1 MRALL
6 VCNPKAT
13 TTSDRVRD
21 VLVRALRS
29 ETELDVAYTRRRGH
43 GASLAREARK
53 NGVDVVVA
61 LGGDGT
67 VNEVVN
73 GLLADGTGPDV
84 PALAV
89 VCGGSTNVFARALG
103 LPTDWAEGT
112 AVILEALRAGRT
124 RSVGL
129 GKVASLG
136 AGTGLGLTERY
147 FTFCAGFGMDAE
159 VIHRVERARL
169 RGRKSTP
176 LLYMQAMAGNYVFEK
191 SSRTPRIT
199 IESPEIDLGVTAG
212 AIDDAADS
220 ATDDATD
227 SATDGA
233 AEAGQNAAKD
243 AGRNAADKP
252 DKAAAEDGE
261 RGNTDSDFEGG
272 QTNAVDKLTMVVI
285 QNTAPWTYI
294 GDRAID
300 ASPEASFDLGLD
312 VMGIRDPSMIG
323 TTRTMVQLL
332 AGRRSKETGL
342 AIGPHGKHV
351 IRLHDLSEFTLSA
364 KLPAGL
370 QVDGDYL
377 GEQDEV
383 RFSAVPDA
391 IRVVC

>member
-13 TTSDRVRD
+13 TTSDAVRD

-43 GASLAREARK
+43 GAALAREARK
-53 NGVDVVVA
+53 NGVDVVVT

-73 GLLADGTGPDV
+73 GLLADGTGADV

-112 AVILEALRAGRT
+112 ALILEALREGRT
-124 RSVGL
+124 RAVGL
-129 GKVASLG
+129 GKATTIGRADGISPIG
-136 AGTGLGLTERY
+136 SPDRY
-147 FTFCAGFGMDAE
+147 FTFCAGYGMDAD

-176 LLYMQAMAGNYVFEK
+176 FLYMQSMAGNYVFERV
-191 SSRTPRIT
+191 SRTPRIT
-199 IESPEIDLGVTAG
+199 IDGPEIESPD
-212 AIDDAADS
+212 
-220 ATDDATD
+220 
-227 SATDGA
+227 
-233 AEAGQNAAKD
+233 
-243 AGRNAADKP
+243 
-252 DKAAAEDGE
+252 
-261 RGNTDSDFEGG
+261 TDSD
-272 QTNAVDKLTMVVI
+272 DHDMLSMVVI

-300 ASPEASFDLGLD
+300 ANPEASFDLGLD
-312 VMGIRDPSMIG
+312 VMALRSMSVIG
-323 TTRTMVQLL
+323 ATRTATQLL
-332 AGRRSKETGL
+332 AGRRSKETQRV
-342 AIGPHGKHV
+342 IGPHGKHV
-351 IRLHDLSEFTLSA
+351 LRLHDLSEFTLRA

-377 GEQDEV
+377 GERGEV
-383 RFSAVPDA
+383 RFTAVPKA

>member
-43 GASLAREARK
+43 GAGLARAARK
-53 NGVDVVVA
+53 NGVDIVVA

-73 GLLADGTGPDV
+73 GLLADGVAGADTGV

-112 AVILEALRAGRT
+112 AVILEALREGRT

-129 GKVASLG
+129 GKVTTIGGRTDGFDAID
-136 AGTGLGLTERY
+136 TGERY

-176 LLYMQAMAGNYVFEK
+176 LLYLQSMAGNYAFEK
-191 SSRTPRIT
+191 VSRTPRIT
-199 IESPEIDLGVTAG
+199 IESPKIEIDAG
-212 AIDDAADS
+212 GMLS
-220 ATDDATD
+220 
-227 SATDGA
+227 
-233 AEAGQNAAKD
+233 
-243 AGRNAADKP
+243 
-252 DKAAAEDGE
+252 
-261 RGNTDSDFEGG
+261 
-272 QTNAVDKLTMVVI
+272 MVVI

-294 GDRAID
+294 GERAIH
-300 ASPEASFDLGLD
+300 ANPEASFDLGLD
-312 VMGIRDPSMIG
+312 VMAMRDMNVFG
-323 TTRTMVQLL
+323 ATRTATQLL
-332 AGRRSKETGL
+332 AGRRSKETQTV
-342 AIGPHGKHV
+342 IGPHGKHV
-351 IRLHDLSEFTLSA
+351 LRLHDLSEFTLSA

-377 GEQDEV
+377 GERDEV
-383 RFSAVPDA
+383 RFSSVPDA
-391 IRVVC
+391 IRVIC

>member
-43 GASLAREARK
+43 GSSLAREARK

-73 GLLADGTGPDV
+73 GLLADGTDAQGAV

-112 AVILEALRAGRT
+112 ALILEALRAGRT

-129 GKVASLG
+129 GRATATSHSGGISSRPPVG
-136 AGTGLGLTERY
+136 GQGIDRQNPDRY
-147 FTFCAGFGMDAE
+147 FTFCAGFGLDAD
-159 VIHRVERARL
+159 VIHRVEQARR

-176 LLYMQAMAGNYVFEK
+176 LLYLQSVAGNYVFERG
-191 SSRTPRIT
+191 SRAPRIT
-199 IESPEIDLGVTAG
+199 ISGPDVQDMLGNEDADDL
-212 AIDDAADS
+212 
-220 ATDDATD
+220 
-227 SATDGA
+227 
-233 AEAGQNAAKD
+233 
-243 AGRNAADKP
+243 
-252 DKAAAEDGE
+252 
-261 RGNTDSDFEGG
+261 
-272 QTNAVDKLTMVVI
+272 LTMAVI

-294 GDRAID
+294 GERAID
-300 ASPEASFDLGLD
+300 ANPESSFDLGLD
-312 VMGIRDPSMIG
+312 VMALRGVGPIG
-323 TTRTMVQLL
+323 TTRTMAQLL
-332 AGRRSKETGL
+332 IGRKSKDTGI
-342 AIGPHGKHV
+342 AVGPHGKHV
-351 IRLHDLSEFTLSA
+351 IRLHDLSEFTLTA
-364 KLPAGL
+364 KLPSGL
-370 QVDGDYL
+370 QVDGEYL
-377 GEQDEV
+377 GEMDEV
-383 RFSAVPDA
+383 RFSSVPDA